1 MKNYKLLLIL
11 LFYLGITACSKDKMA
26 EPDLPPPQVD
36 IKIENFA
43 YGEHARQ
50 KMDVFLP
57 KTRSKDSPILLIIH
71 GGFWTEGDK
80 SDFSDIQKQLF
91 AMGIAS
97 VNMNYRYVSP
107 THDVNGLMSDIRQA
121 IDKMKTQSS
130 DWNISLNSLHLAG
143 YSAGGHMALLYG
155 YHARR
160 ENEVK
165 SVISISG
172 PTVFDEGFLN
182 SPLLQNPKIR
192 SSLEWLTGAPIPDH
206 ALDPNFEKYRQAS
219 PYTHC
224 EKAVPTLFIHG
235 INDEI
240 VPYRQSWE
248 LKYLLEYNQI
258 TSKLITLQGAGHDVS
273 TNPLHIFQILIEV
286 PAWIQ
291 SQK

>member
-1 MKNYKLLLIL
+1 MKNYKHL
-11 LFYLGITACSKDKMA
+11 LFVLFFLGVAACSKDKMA
-26 EPDLPPPQVD
+26 EPEPQTPQVD
-36 IKIENFA
+36 IKLENVA

-50 KMDVFLP
+50 KMDVYLP

-80 SDFSDIQKQLF
+80 SDFAEIQTQLF

-97 VNMNYRYVSP
+97 VNMNYRYVSS
-107 THDVNGLMSDIRQA
+107 TNDVNGLMSDIRQA
-121 IDKMKTQSS
+121 IDHLKAHS
-130 DWNISLNSLHLAG
+130 DEWNISLKSLHLAG

-172 PTVFDEGFLN
+172 PAVFDEGFIN
-182 SPLLQNPKIR
+182 SPLLQNPKIK
-192 SSLEWLTGAPIPDH
+192 SSLEWLTGSPLPEH
-206 ALDPNFEKYRQAS
+206 VLDPNFEKYRLAS
-219 PYTHC
+219 PYTYR
-224 EKAVPTLFIHG
+224 EKAIPTLFIHG
-235 INDEI
+235 INDEV

-248 LKYLLEYNQI
+248 LKNMLVYYQI
-258 TSKLITLQGAGHDVS
+258 PSKLITLQEAGHDVS
-273 TNPLHIFQILIEV
+273 ANPLHIFQILIEI